1 MGKKVLIWGAS
12 DNCITRYVRS
22 LNLDVV
28 DILAFVDSDM
38 NRSGTYVKKGDKFSK
53 VRSEYLYWPV
63 ESVKVILPEQI
74 IEEKYD
80 YLLIGSL
87 EYANEIYESILQRKD
102 LTIDNKKILLVPD
115 NLYNGVFF
123 EIDKYGNNQENS
135 NIFKNGYYELILRY
149 NDIIRQGID
158 CQNNVVML
166 KGLKYPLDVFMHD
179 IKSTWHEMNDILQ
192 DYVFDEEKSFSFV
205 EGPYEYGNV
214 VIEEDDVVF
223 DCGANIG
230 LFTGLGSLKAKN
242 GTIYAFEPIPEI
254 LSMLQKTAV
263 FYNNVITC
271 ELALS
276 NEVGSVNMQYD
287 RNHMMGS
294 SIVNNG
300 QGNIEVELDTIDH
313 FVETN
318 QINRVDFIK
327 ADIEG
332 AERYL
337 LEGAKETLKKHA
349 PKISICTY
357 HLEDDKEVLERL
369 IKEANPE
376 YIVEHKWLKLYAY
389 VPKK

>member
-1 MGKKVLIWGAS
+1 MKKRVLIWGAS
-12 DNCITRYVRS
+12 DNCVARYVRS

-28 DILAFVDSDM
+28 DVLAFVDSDI
-38 NRSGTYVKKGDKFSK
+38 NKSGTFVRKGDKFSK
-53 VRSEYLYWPV
+53 ARSEYQYWPV

-102 LTIDNKKILLVPD
+102 LPIDKKKILLVPD
-115 NLYNGVFF
+115 DLYNGAFF
-123 EIDKYGNNQENS
+123 EIEKYGNNKENS

-158 CQNNVVML
+158 SQNNVVKL
-166 KGLKYPLDVFMHD
+166 KGLKYPLDVFMYD

-192 DYVFDEEKSFSFV
+192 DYVFDEEKSFSYV

-214 VIEEDDVVF
+214 VIEEEDVVF

-276 NEVGSVNMQYD
+276 NEVGSVNMKYD

-294 SIVNNG
+294 SIVNSG
-300 QGNIEVELDTIDH
+300 QGNIEVVLDTIDH

-389 VPKK
+389 VPKN